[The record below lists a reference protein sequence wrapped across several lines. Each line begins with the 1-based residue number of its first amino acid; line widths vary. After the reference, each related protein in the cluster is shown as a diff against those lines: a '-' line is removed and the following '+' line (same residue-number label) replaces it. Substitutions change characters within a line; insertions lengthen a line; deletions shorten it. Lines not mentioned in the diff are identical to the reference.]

1 MSIEI
6 KECQVVDD
14 YINLGLS
21 STYKADPKKVEKCL
35 KEIFQSHGLILIDT
49 ESNSYKTIRL
59 RFTRIL
65 DKLRD
70 NQKAKR
76 HDHYKF
82 DSDKLFFRQTDFPNL
97 CAGANE
103 TTDAAR

>member
-1 MSIEI
+1 M
-6 KECQVVDD
+6 
-14 YINLGLS
+14 
-21 STYKADPKKVEKCL
+21 
-35 KEIFQSHGLILIDT
+35 KEILRSHGLILIDS

-65 DKLRD
+65 DKLRE

-76 HDHYKF
+76 HEHYKF

-97 CAGANE
+97 CANE
-103 TTDAAR
+103 TTATER